1 MPTLIEKLRD
11 ETNAEIVRTEIY
23 LKDLYAFERSLYF
36 DPKQARDQKD
46 TAQAVAQELERK

>member
-46 TAQAVAQELERK
+46 TAQAVAQELKRK